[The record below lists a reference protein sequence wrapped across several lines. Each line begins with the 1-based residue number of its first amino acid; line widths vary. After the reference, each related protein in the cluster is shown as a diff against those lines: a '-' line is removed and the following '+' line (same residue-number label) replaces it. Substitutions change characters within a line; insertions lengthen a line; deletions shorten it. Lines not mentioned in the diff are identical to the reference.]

1 MPRYKLTVAY
11 DGTDFHGWQKQCAR
25 DGRRS
30 PGAAETDPT
39 DGGPLRTVQGVLE
52 EAAGSVAREPVDV
65 LGASRTDTGVHA
77 VGQVAAFTCGRTF
90 EPDRLWAALNARLP
104 DDVRV
109 RRVHLVE
116 EGFCPVT
123 EAIAKGYRFR
133 IAHSSGLASTR
144 PLFGRS
150 TTFWTARNLDPVRMN
165 EAARHLMGV
174 HDFAS
179 FTRLHHSRRSTVRT
193 VYNCLVAAT
202 GRHRLRIEI
211 SGDGFLHNM
220 VRIIAGT
227 LVDVGRGKIEP
238 EAIDDII
245 AATDRRAAGP
255 TLPPQGLCLMW
266 VKLSRAGP
274 ACESCTSQPV

>member
-1 MPRYKLTVAY
+1 MPRFKLIVAY

-25 DGRRS
+25 DERRP
-30 PGAAETDPT
+30 PGAEPDRAA
-39 DGGPLRTVQGVLE
+39 GGPLRTVQGVLE
-52 EAAGSVAREPVDV
+52 EAAGSVAHEPIDI

-77 VGQVAAFTCGRTF
+77 VGQVAAFTCRRAF
-90 EPDRLWAALNARLP
+90 EPDRLSAALNARLP

-109 RRVHLVE
+109 RRVHLVDE
-116 EGFCPVT
+116 NFCPVT
-123 EAIAKGYRFR
+123 EAIAKGYRYR
-133 IAHSSGLASTR
+133 IAHSRGLASTR

-150 TTFWTARNLDPVRMN
+150 TTFWTARTLDPVRMN

-179 FTRLHHSRRSTVRT
+179 FTRMHHSRRSTVRT

-211 SGDGFLHNM
+211 SGDGFLYNM

-255 TLPPQGLCLMW
+255 TLSPQGLCLMW
-266 VKLSRAGP
+266 VKLSPAGP
-274 ACESCTSQPV
+274 ACESCTSQPA